1 MRWKLILPVLLA
13 ACATPAR
20 GDADLERVKLWVR
33 GYDDS
38 LPDFLC
44 GKEEREFQ
52 QQDGGLHPYSVFQ
65 ATVRHVGGR
74 DQYTDC
80 RYSERGGPLRS
91 LPCSEAVTS
100 ESNPGVASRGT
111 FNQLLRAI
119 FQPAAK
125 TGFRWVGNTR
135 GGLRVLEAVVPA
147 KPWGYFTW
155 LNDNRRRQFGYRA
168 HLTTEPADGSVLSVE
183 SREFFIP
190 RRSRLRSWSFRLD
203 YQRVRIG
210 EGTHLLPAR
219 SYSEIHFKGR
229 IPHIALI
236 EYSGC
241 RKFDAESSIEFASP
255 TDGIHPLP

>member
-44 GKEEREFQ
+44 GKEERQ
-52 QQDGGLHPYSVFQ
+52 WHRVRGVMRPYSVFRS
-65 ATVRHVGGR
+65 TVRYVEGT
-74 DQYTDC
+74 DQYADC

-91 LPCSEAVTS
+91 LPCSEAITS
-100 ESNPGVASRGT
+100 ESDRGVASRGY
-111 FNQLLRAI
+111 FNQMLQGI

-125 TGFRWVGNTR
+125 TRFRWVGNTR
-135 GGLRVLEAVVPA
+135 GGRRVLEAVVPA
-147 KPWGYFTW
+147 KPWGYSTW
-155 LNDNRRRQFGYRA
+155 LNDTRSRQFGFRA
-168 HLTTEPADGSVLSVE
+168 HLTTEPAAGSVLSVE

-219 SYSEIHFKGR
+219 SYSEIHFKGY
-229 IPHIALI
+229 IPYSFLI
-236 EYSGC
+236 EYSDC